1 MKIFF
6 ALLTIALVSIF
17 FIACGKDEN
26 PTPQPTKTE
35 QLTGSSWR
43 LDTAGLDQDRNGT
56 IDFSVMNLIGGC
68 IRDNNLSFQAGNTG
82 TTNEGPTKCNTTDPQ
97 TTNFNWNFS
106 DAEANLNISNSILTP
121 LNGKS
126 KILELSS
133 TILKL
138 TRDTVISGFP
148 AAIVVQLKH

>member
-1 MKIFF
+1 MKIFLPVLCF
-6 ALLTIALVSIF
+6 VFTLCLVS
-17 FIACGKDEN
+17 CQKKSD

-35 QLTGSSWR
+35 QITASAWR
-43 LDTAGLDQDRNGT
+43 LDTAGIDQDRNGT

-68 IRDNNLSFQAGNTG
+68 VRDNSLSFKTTNTG
-82 TTNEGPTKCNTTDPQ
+82 TTDEGLTKCNATDPQ
-97 TTNFNWNFS
+97 TTNFNWSFS

-138 TRDTVISGFP
+138 TRDTVISGFT